1 MSLNENLLFF
11 QAQEFDES
19 HTGQHIAEV
28 LLSMLSSWNI
38 DKSKVHLF
46 IRDNALNM
54 VKAMSD
60 ATLPSFGCFAH
71 SLQLVVNDG
80 VLSQRAVTELLSTS
94 RKIVGH
100 FRRSCLAKNRMR
112 EIQSN
117 LGLPLHQ
124 LIQDE
129 PTRWNSAL
137 YMLKR
142 IVEQKMAI
150 GAYAMEY
157 DIPQLSAHQLEL
169 ANKIIKVLSPVEE
182 ITQCVSA
189 GAASVSVIIPFIQ
202 ILDKSFTENED
213 DYGIRAMKTEMR
225 RSVKTRFSDIEKNEK
240 LVITTIIDP
249 RFKDKFYISSA
260 VKVDVKTMVKDMIT
274 DENDTMEAIAEN
286 EPSAKKKYEYSALK
300 MFTKITEEEGITVT
314 ANDSLQ
320 ELDTYLNEPLIPLG
334 ESNPYLWWA
343 NNKVRFSKLSKIAQ
357 KYLGALPTSVASE
370 RLFSAAGD
378 VYDEKRSLLAPERAE
393 KLLFIKLNLK
403 L

>member
-1 MSLNENLLFF
+1 MSKKQYPIWDYFTVAEDTTVALCKVCFETISRGGKCTKTFNTSNMVYHLKVKHSSEYADYKKKDDSLKAVKASSSSCSKPVQHSLRSVVANTRQWDINDPKASAIHRRLVEMIAVDCQPFSIVDDAGFQRLIHSLEPRYKIPSRKYIAEKITPTVYEEIRESVATAISNAMNFSFTTDIWSTIISSHSLISLTCHWITDEFERKFALL

-46 IRDNALNM
+46 IRDNASNM

-80 VLSQRAVTELLSTS
+80 VLSQGAVTELLSTS

-100 FRRSCLAKNRMR
+100 FRRSCLAKNRLK

-137 YMLKR
+137 YMLKA
-142 IVEQKMAI
+142 QKMAI

-169 ANKIIKVLSPVEE
+169 ANKIIKGLL
-182 ITQCVSA
+182 Q
-189 GAASVSVIIPFIQ
+189 
-202 ILDKSFTENED
+202 L
-213 DYGIRAMKTEMR
+213 R
-225 RSVKTRFSDIEKNEK
+225 R
-240 LVITTIIDP
+240 
-249 RFKDKFYISSA
+249 
-260 VKVDVKTMVKDMIT
+260 
-274 DENDTMEAIAEN
+274 
-286 EPSAKKKYEYSALK
+286 
-300 MFTKITEEEGITVT
+300 
-314 ANDSLQ
+314 
-320 ELDTYLNEPLIPLG
+320 
-334 ESNPYLWWA
+334 
-343 NNKVRFSKLSKIAQ
+343 
-357 KYLGALPTSVASE
+357 
-370 RLFSAAGD
+370 
-378 VYDEKRSLLAPERAE
+378 
-393 KLLFIKLNLK
+393 
-403 L
+403 